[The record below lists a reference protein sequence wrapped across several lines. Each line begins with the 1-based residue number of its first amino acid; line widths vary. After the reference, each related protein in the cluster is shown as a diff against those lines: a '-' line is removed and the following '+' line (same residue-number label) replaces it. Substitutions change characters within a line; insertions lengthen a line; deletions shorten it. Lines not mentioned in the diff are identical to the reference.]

1 MALKNILLVVLIV
14 GSFSAH
20 AGLEPIEPP
29 IVRYYAAANGLCIG
43 LEGDAGNPKVILADN
58 YCKDG
63 PRTEVEIRRMDVD
76 RVMALDATDC
86 GNPGASPRLSETKV
100 WITLRLSGGGQKTMY
115 YEYLADTS
123 FPRQLQIGSEIVLL
137 PIEGK

>member
-1 MALKNILLVVLIV
+1 MTNKILLVVLLTV
-14 GSFSAH
+14 SFSAH
-20 AGLEPIEPP
+20 AGLKPIEPP

-76 RVMALDATDC
+76 RVLAVDANNC
-86 GNPGASPRLSETKV
+86 GNPGASPRLRETKV
-100 WITLRLSGGGQKTMY
+100 WITLRLSDGGQKTMY
-115 YEYLADTS
+115 YGYSVNAS
-123 FPRQLQIGSEIVLL
+123 SPGQLQIGSEIVLL

>member
-1 MALKNILLVVLIV
+1 MTNKILLVVLLTV
-14 GSFSAH
+14 SFSAH
-20 AGLEPIEPP
+20 AGLKPIEPP

-43 LEGDAGNPKVILADN
+43 LKGDAGNPKVILADN

-86 GNPGASPRLSETKV
+86 GNPGASPRLRETKV